1 MCIPEDTRISVEQYK
16 DKFRL
21 AAGVYTGTVTCKCDS
36 GKTVYKIS
44 AEFKRGK

>member
-1 MCIPEDTRISVEQYK
+1 MCIPDETKMSVDQYK

-21 AAGVYTGTVTCKCDS
+21 AAGAYTGTVTLKCDC
-36 GKTVYKIS
+36 GKSVFKLN